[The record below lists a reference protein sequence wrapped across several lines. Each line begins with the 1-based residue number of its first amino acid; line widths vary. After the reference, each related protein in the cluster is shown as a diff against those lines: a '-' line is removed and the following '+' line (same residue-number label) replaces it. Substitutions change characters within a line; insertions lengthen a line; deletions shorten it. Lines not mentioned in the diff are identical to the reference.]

1 MEKTHFSKHLI
12 KKVLLA
18 GLVAGTI
25 DIIAAFIDAWF
36 SFHATPQKVLNGI
49 AGGAIGEENA
59 TGSFLMVVF
68 GLLIHFV
75 IVYSYT
81 FFFYFIYPG
90 SKRIIGNNIVLGILY
105 GLFIWA
111 TMRFI
116 VLPALSQVQF
126 APFRI
131 IKAFKPMLIL
141 IGAIGIPLSLMMN
154 KLIQPSQERRK
165 DFIEIENPML

>member
-1 MEKTHFSKHLI
+1 MAKIHFSKLLI
-12 KKVLLA
+12 KKILLA
-18 GLVAGTI
+18 GLIAGTI

-59 TGSFLMVVF
+59 AGSFLMMIF
-68 GLLIHFV
+68 GLLIHFF

-90 SKRIIGNNIVLGILY
+90 LKKIIRSNIVLGILY

-116 VLPALSQVQF
+116 ILPTLSQVQF
-126 APFRI
+126 APFKI
-131 IKAFKPMLIL
+131 TKAFKPMLIL
-141 IGAIGIPLSLMMN
+141 IGAIGIPLSLMMSRII
-154 KLIQPSQERRK
+154 KLPKASGNN
-165 DFIEIENPML
+165 FIEIENPMI